1 MFDNYFPIFFS
12 KRDILSF
19 VQMDRQ
25 TWELISFFFL
35 RPFSFSYFH
44 EIHALYYTLSIY
56 QYRRDILR
64 RR

>member
-25 TWELISFFFL
+25 TWELISFFS
-35 RPFSFSYFH
+35 PIFSFSYFH